1 MPPAIIHVR
10 VACARSPLLL
20 LLYSYMLLGTHQ
32 LSLKAFEDAL
42 KFMKVCQCSSVRIAY
57 MIMLSVSG

>member
-1 MPPAIIHVR
+1 MPPAVIHVK
-10 VACARSPLLL
+10 VACAHLCCSFCT
-20 LLYSYMLLGTHQ
+20 SYMLLGTHQ

-42 KFMKVCQCSSVRIAY
+42 KFMKVCQCSLVRIAY